1 MTVVFNSR
9 QETEVHKMN
18 DRKNKNKMTDRFSL
32 GQFTVDE
39 NDTAP
44 NQHWWTLTTGQVSS
58 NGQLY
63 CIRTVTTDQKEKSP
77 RFAFLKISATAHCT
91 HLQSRASQ
99 HTTQALQKSAILPAL
114 NQPILHIE
122 HMRLK
127 NN

>member
-1 MTVVFNSR
+1 MPRRTVS
-9 QETEVHKMN
+9 E

-91 HLQSRASQ
+91 HLQIA
-99 HTTQALQKSAILPAL
+99 QANAQTKICKKV
-114 NQPILHIE
+114 QF
-122 HMRLK
+122 
-127 NN
+127 